1 MDKDKIFSTYID
13 TDIASLYPK
22 RCYIPYK
29 DMYELERIR
38 KTMKEGTRVTFI
50 GSSPKFFG
58 KIGTVVGVKIEHD
71 YGSCPIATVEVVLDD
86 IPGRFGFDPNALA
99 LVDASKLE
107 DSKHDVEMTQKA
119 YKMISTCIVKVIFN
133 DPATIVFWGDGT
145 KTVVKAVNEPFDPE
159 KGLAMAIA
167 KYHFGNK
174 GNYYNVFRKWLPKEE
189 EKEPNDAVSALQ
201 NFIDSI
207 SNFGKGE

>member
-1 MDKDKIFSTYID
+1 MDRDFRS
-13 TDIASLYPK
+13 
-22 RCYIPYK
+22 
-29 DMYELERIR
+29 RIHY
-38 KTMKEGTRVTFI
+38 GGI
-50 GSSPKFFG
+50 
-58 KIGTVVGVKIEHD
+58 D
-71 YGSCPIATVEVVLDD
+71 YGRRHQSYEY
-86 IPGRFGFDPNALA
+86 F
-99 LVDASKLE
+99 
-107 DSKHDVEMTQKA
+107 KHDVEMTQKVHE
-119 YKMISTCIVKVIFN
+119 MISTCIVKVIFN

-174 GNYYNVFRKWLPKEE
+174 SNYYNVVRKWLPKEE
-189 EKEPNDAVSALQ
+189 EIEGKYKLFFSKEPNYAVSALQ

>member
-1 MDKDKIFSTYID
+1 MDKDKIFNTCIY

-22 RCYIPYK
+22 RCYIPYE

-38 KTMKEGTRVTFI
+38 KAMKEGTKVTPI
-50 GSSPKFFG
+50 RPVKRELFG
-58 KIGTVVGVKIEHD
+58 EIGTVIGIEVEH
-71 YGSCPIATVEVVLDD
+71 GLTNSFPTATIEVIFDKF
-86 IPGRFGFDPNALA
+86 PGQTFTFRPDNLA
-99 LVDASKLE
+99 LINVPTLE
-107 DSKHDVEMTQKA
+107 EFIMKNTVPVIK
-119 YKMISTCIVKVIFN
+119 KVIFN

-167 KYHFGNK
+167 KYHFGNE

-189 EKEPNDAVSALQ
+189 KKEPNDSVSALQ